1 MEQPD
6 ELVTAAARAFNTVTT
21 AEALRTVPSYASGG
35 RLESTNEASTV
46 VVPPS
51 TAETEGIA
59 ENVDCALEDD
69 FALALV
75 AALTGA
81 AAETEGLAENVDCA
95 LKDDF
100 ALALAAAETE
110 GIAENVDCAVVEDT
124 GVMEEDE

>member
-1 MEQPD
+1 MEQPE
-6 ELVTAAARAFNTVTT
+6 ELVTAAARAFKTVTT

-35 RLESTNEASTV
+35 RLESTNEAFTV

-59 ENVDCALEDD
+59 ENVDCALE
-69 FALALV
+69 
-75 AALTGA
+75 
-81 AAETEGLAENVDCA
+81 
-95 LKDDF
+95 DDF